1 MSQGCPRAIAPRSR
15 FYFPFPLG
23 SLIGT
28 YGDELTILGLP
39 SEWVWPRIRD
49 SKSRKNFSA
58 SMMRPGQ
65 RRLLWIRRGRIDA
78 IQSLRRERRLIR
90 PKAIGLAFAFS
101 ARSRPISRT
110 EGVARLQ

>member
-28 YGDELTILGLP
+28 CGDELTILGLP
-39 SEWVWPRIRD
+39 SEWVWPRISD

-58 SMMRPGQ
+58 SMMRPRQ
-65 RRLLWIRRGRIDA
+65 RWLLWIRRGQIDA
-78 IQSLRRERRLIR
+78 IQSLRRERWLIR
-90 PKAIGLAFAFS
+90 PNAIGLAFAFS
-101 ARSRPISRT
+101 AEVVQFQAP
-110 EGVARLQ
+110 